1 MKKNVFSLFF
11 LLFANFCIAQNDNY
25 ETAND
30 VAFPKK
36 HVAISL
42 AYGTPGIM
50 RTFIRTQESLF
61 GANMF
66 VRGYGSFVGKV
77 EYHLTKHFG
86 VVLNATYNYTNPYT
100 FKKQPTFAGPWEDEE
115 FGVRVKEFSGTI
127 RANYHFMNR
136 KHWNMYAGLGIGT
149 GYIEAKTY
157 TLADYGGF
165 ESTNVYESP
174 IMTEATFGV
183 RYFPIKNVGLFSEIG
198 LGKGWILFQKY
209 FVPDAFIQN
218 GIVIQF

>member
-1 MKKNVFSLFF
+1 MKYLIIIFCFLFIVKSS
-11 LLFANFCIAQNDNY
+11 FAQKSDTQI
-25 ETAND
+25 
-30 VAFPKK
+30 AFPKK

-50 RTFIRTQESLF
+50 RTFLRDREGLGTTLY
-61 GANMF
+61 
-66 VRGYGSFVGKV
+66 VRGYGSFVGKL
-77 EYHLTKHFG
+77 EYHLTKHIG
-86 VVLNATYNYTNPYT
+86 VVLNATYNYTNPYW
-100 FKKQPTFAGPWEDEE
+100 FNKAPTFAGPWKDAEY
-115 FGVRVKEFSGTI
+115 GARIKELSGTI

-165 ESTNVYESP
+165 ESTNVYDSP

-183 RYFPIKNVGLFSEIG
+183 RYFPIKNVGIFSEVG
-198 LGKGWILFQKY
+198 LGKGWILFQTY

>member
-1 MKKNVFSLFF
+1 MKYLIFIFCFLFVVKQS
-11 LLFANFCIAQNDNY
+11 NAQLDN
-25 ETAND
+25 TQ

-36 HVAISL
+36 HFAISL

-50 RTFIRTQESLF
+50 RTFIRKQETLF
-61 GANMF
+61 GANMH
-66 VRGYGSFVGKV
+66 VRGYGSFVGKI
-77 EYHLTKHFG
+77 EYHLIKHIG

-100 FKKQPTFAGPWEDEE
+100 FKEQPTFAGPWEDEE

-165 ESTNVYESP
+165 ESTNVYDSP

-183 RYFPIKNVGLFSEIG
+183 RYFPIKNVGIFSEVG
-198 LGKGWILFQKY
+198 LGKGWILFQTY